1 MRNTS
6 RPGCSFRAGGPDG
19 CVVPVSC
26 GRLFVKLAGKNE
38 PCRLAKLLVARNQQT
53 HEDCTSAGHRRLR
66 SNLPKPTQGRGAL
79 RDTFPG
85 QPASVRDAPG
95 SIPGG
100 AAKITSCFL
109 SLSFAPAYALPT
121 DLGDGK
127 KTRE

>member
-1 MRNTS
+1 MRIAPAQGIAVFAPT
-6 RPGCSFRAGGPDG
+6 FRSLHKAAGLCAP
-19 CVVPVSC
+19 P
-26 GRLFVKLAGKNE
+26 
-38 PCRLAKLLVARNQQT
+38 
-53 HEDCTSAGHRRLR
+53 
-66 SNLPKPTQGRGAL
+66 
-79 RDTFPG
+79 FPG